1 MVTLFI
7 LNILQSRN
15 QTIIELNVLII
26 IFMDDAI
33 ENTFGKK
40 ICKLR
45 ATEFISDS
53 FLLSVFSQV

>member
-26 IFMDDAI
+26 IFMDNAI

-40 ICKLR
+40 I
-45 ATEFISDS
+45 
-53 FLLSVFSQV
+53 LS